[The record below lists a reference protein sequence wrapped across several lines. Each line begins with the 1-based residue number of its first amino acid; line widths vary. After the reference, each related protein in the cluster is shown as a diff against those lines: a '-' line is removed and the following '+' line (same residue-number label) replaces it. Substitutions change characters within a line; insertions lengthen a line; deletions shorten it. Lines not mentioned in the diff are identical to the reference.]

1 MRKFRFAFELINLLL
16 ILVLLVGA
24 RIEYVQWTNGDAV
37 ESFSQEFRWY
47 YLPHVQNEQPTPME
61 KAKFY
66 KKYNVLYA
74 GASDEKII
82 I

>member
-37 ESFSQEFRWY
+37 ESFSQEFR
-47 YLPHVQNEQPTPME
+47 
-61 KAKFY
+61 
-66 KKYNVLYA
+66 
-74 GASDEKII
+74 
-82 I
+82 